1 MTTFYDYDVLYG
13 NSRMELYVLRANRSA
28 LPAGRCSIWRDRNHH
43 WVRVTCTRSKYGKR
57 YRRYATL
64 NEAMTS
70 GIAWA
75 RRREAQE
82 RSQERQAA

>member
-13 NSRMELYVLRANRSA
+13 DSKMALYVLRANRSP
-28 LPAGRCSIWRDRNHH
+28 LPAGRCSIWRDRTH
-43 WVRVTCTRSKYGKR
+43 WVRVTCTRSKFGKR
-57 YRRYATL
+57 YRRYDTL

-75 RRREAQE
+75 RKREIQE
-82 RSQERQAA
+82 QQAA